1 MSIDS
6 TIILTN
12 QDVMSYNG
20 DKFRG
25 DGYYGYNDGLNTV
38 SIQVTN
44 FIGRIYV
51 QASIVEEPTST
62 DWFDIDLTL
71 TTPYLEYANQ
81 TTETKGVTFTGN
93 FVWLRGVVD
102 RSYQT
107 NQTYSASTHGRLEK
121 ISLLI

>member
-6 TIILTN
+6 TTILTN
-12 QDVMSYNG
+12 QDVMSYTG

-25 DGYYGYNDGLNTV
+25 DGYYGYNDGLHTLSVQV
-38 SIQVTN
+38 SN

-51 QASIVEEPTST
+51 QASIVENPTST

-71 TTPYLEYANQ
+71 TQPYLEYTAQ
-81 TTETKGVTFTGN
+81 TSETKGVTITGN

-102 RSYQT
+102 RSYMT
-107 NQTYSASTHGRLEK
+107 TQTYNSANHGRLEK

>member
-1 MSIDS
+1 
-6 TIILTN
+6 
-12 QDVMSYNG
+12 MSYTG

-25 DGYYGYNDGLNTV
+25 DGYYGYNDGLHTLSVQV
-38 SIQVTN
+38 SN

-51 QASIVEEPTST
+51 QASIVENPTST

-71 TTPYLEYANQ
+71 TQPYLEYTTQ
-81 TTETKGVTFTGN
+81 TSETKGVTITGN

-102 RSYQT
+102 RSYMVT
-107 NQTYSASTHGRLEK
+107 QTYNSANHGRLEK

>member
-12 QDVMSYNG
+12 QDVMSYTG

-25 DGYYGYNDGLNTV
+25 DGYYGYNDGLHTLSVQV
-38 SIQVTN
+38 SN

-51 QASIVEEPTST
+51 QASIVENPTST

-71 TTPYLEYANQ
+71 TQPYLEYTTQ
-81 TTETKGVTFTGN
+81 TSETKGVTITGN

-102 RSYQT
+102 RSYMVT
-107 NQTYSASTHGRLEK
+107 QTYNSANHGRLEK